1 MNQHLSLLY
10 TAVVYL
16 TKDRSEA
23 EDLVQDTFLFD
34 ETLKKEE

>member
-1 MNQHLSLLY
+1 MNQHLSHLY

-23 EDLVQDTFLFD
+23 GDLVQDTSLFD